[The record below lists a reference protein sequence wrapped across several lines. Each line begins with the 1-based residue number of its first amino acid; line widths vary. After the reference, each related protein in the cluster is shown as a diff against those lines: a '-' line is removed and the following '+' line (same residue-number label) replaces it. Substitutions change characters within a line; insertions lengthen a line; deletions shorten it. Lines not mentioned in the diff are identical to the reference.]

1 MPTRSEIDG
10 IRRAS
15 SSACSTPTTPVMPWY
30 DGATSPRRRASSAS
44 AVLPVTGGV
53 RVCGIASAADP
64 TVTTASQ
71 PSASATSTI
80 GVDVGLPE
88 QVRLD
93 ADQADDVAVVGV
105 ALEDELVARPDDLAD
120 VVVDRDVRS
129 LLGEVV
135 ERIGVDRR
143 RP

>member
-1 MPTRSEIDG
+1 
-10 IRRAS
+10 
-15 SSACSTPTTPVMPWY
+15 MPWY
-30 DGATSPRRRASSAS
+30 DGATSPSRRASSAS

-53 RVCGIASAADP
+53 RVWGIASAAEP

-71 PSASATSTI
+71 PRASATATMAS
-80 GVDVGLPE
+80 DVRPPR

-120 VVVDRDVRS
+120 VVVDRHVRP
-129 LLGEVV
+129 LLREVV
-135 ERIGVDRR
+135 ERIGIDRPDGHGVDRR
-143 RP
+143 W